1 MAMKRLVLSAVCALA
16 LGACATPVSYGPA
29 ISPRASGFTEQ
40 RIENDR
46 FRVTFR
52 GAGQGAQINDFAL
65 LRASELTLQQGFE
78 WFRIVGRSEDVGQ
91 HNGPRMSVGTGST
104 NYGRRS
110 AVGVGIGTSFDLGG
124 GPMREVALEIKMGA
138 GPTPNDRDVY
148 DARSVMTSVRS
159 RMGPPPPR

>member
-1 MAMKRLVLSAVCALA
+1 MKRLVLSVVCALA

-46 FRVTFR
+46 FRITFR
-52 GAGQGAQINDFAL
+52 GAGPDAQINDFAL
-65 LRASELTLQQGFE
+65 LRASELTLQQNYE
-78 WFRIVGRSEDVGQ
+78 WFRIVGRSQEIGRD
-91 HNGPRMSVGTGST
+91 NGPRMSVGTGGF

-110 AVGVGIGTSFDLGG
+110 AVGVGVSTGFNLGP

-138 GPTPNDRDVY
+138 GPRPNDRDVY
-148 DARSVMTSVRS
+148 DARSVMESVRS
-159 RMGPPPPR
+159 RMPPPPPR

>member
-1 MAMKRLVLSAVCALA
+1 MKRLVLSAVCALA

-29 ISPRASGFTEQ
+29 ISSRASGFTEQ

-52 GAGQGAQINDFAL
+52 GAGPAAQINDFAL
-65 LRASELTLQQGFE
+65 LRASELTLQQNFD
-78 WFRIVGRSEDVGQ
+78 WFRIVGRSEDIGRDS
-91 HNGPRMSVGTGST
+91 GPRMSVGTGSSS
-104 NYGRRS
+104 YGRRS

-138 GPTPNDRDVY
+138 GPPPPNDRDVY
-148 DARSVMTSVRS
+148 DARSVMNSIRS
-159 RMGPPPPR
+159 RMPPPPPR